1 MKLCDSTAAAIL
13 VIGAVTMGA
22 GVSYAEPDT
31 APARQDITYSVKL
44 LEKTV
49 VASVRGGTF
58 TLSKT
63 TGSELAAG
71 GDYRLADK
79 NGTLV
84 DRDGKTVDNADVV
97 DVVDLA
103 DTNGHVVVTLP
114 LQFRIADT
122 EIPVEPVVKKDG
134 TVLELAPRQPA
145 GLDISQPLAVKPVAS
160 TVENRRARDEF
171 ASQFGLATAIGSFV
185 GTAIGAVIGCV
196 VTIAAGCIG
205 GLSTGAAV
213 GGIIGTI
220 VVGGPTLLA
229 AGVDFVNTMLAPDG
243 TSRYADKPTTT
254 QPAPTP
260 TTRPAPTTAEQP
272 R

>member
-22 GVSYAEPDT
+22 GVSYAEPDA
-31 APARQDITYSVKL
+31 APPRQDITYSVKL
-44 LEKTV
+44 VDKTV

-63 TGSELAAG
+63 TGGELAAG
-71 GDYRLADK
+71 GDGRLSDK

-84 DRDGKTVDNADVV
+84 DKDGKAADIADVV

-122 EIPVEPVVKKDG
+122 EIPVEPVLKKDG
-134 TVLELAPRQPA
+134 TVLELAPHNPA
-145 GLDISQPLAVKPVAS
+145 GLDITQPMAVKPVAS
-160 TVENRRARDEF
+160 MVENQRARNEF

-185 GTAIGAVIGCV
+185 GTAIGAVVGCV

-205 GLSTGAAV
+205 GLTTGATV

-229 AGVDFVNTMLAPDG
+229 TGVDFVNTMLAPDG
-243 TSRYADKPTTT
+243 TTRFADKPT
-254 QPAPTP
+254 

-272 R
+272 K